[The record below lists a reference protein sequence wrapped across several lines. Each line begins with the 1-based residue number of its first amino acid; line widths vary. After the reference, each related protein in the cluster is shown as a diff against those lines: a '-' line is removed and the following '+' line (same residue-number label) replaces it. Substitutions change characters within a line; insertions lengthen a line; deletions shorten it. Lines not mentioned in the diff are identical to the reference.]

1 MIAEAWMETWIVLQA
16 NETVCMAENYQR
28 RVFAL
33 TGQIFSSRIL
43 CHSPEESYEEIQT
56 SGIKLHPEKVSTSAL
71 IWFHLHFP
79 LDTPVEVWVQKRN
92 FGGVVSWS
100 VTFSP
105 GTPSRLVK
113 LVWAGWS
120 LMITVSC
127 TVSELCFLQ
136 GEIEFQLSGAYFPLR
151 HSYLQ
156 GVSCWKQTCRLGWFL
171 HRVCMELPA

>member
-1 MIAEAWMETWIVLQA
+1 MRIAEAWMETWIVLQA

-28 RVFAL
+28 RVIAL

-79 LDTPVEVWVQKRN
+79 LDTPVEVRVQKRN
-92 FGGVVSWS
+92 FGGIVSWS

-113 LVWAGWS
+113 LV
-120 LMITVSC
+120 
-127 TVSELCFLQ
+127 
-136 GEIEFQLSGAYFPLR
+136 
-151 HSYLQ
+151 
-156 GVSCWKQTCRLGWFL
+156 
-171 HRVCMELPA
+171 